1 MSVNLSDIRLRFLL
15 YLQWD
20 MSQYNRK
27 KEVIDMS
34 EIAVNQASNVIDP
47 VAIKY
52 TLISPQQFYER
63 INRDLDE
70 PIGLA
75 TIYRLV
81 KEKDFPS
88 VKIGGR
94 FFVIEDKVYAWLQS
108 LTGKRK
114 Q

>member
-1 MSVNLSDIRLRFLL
+1 
-15 YLQWD
+15 
-20 MSQYNRK
+20 
-27 KEVIDMS
+27 MS
-34 EIAVNQASNVIDP
+34 ELSINTTTMTDSGTSD
-47 VAIKY
+47 Y
-52 TLISPQQFYER
+52 TLISPKQLYTR

-70 PIGLA
+70 PIGLS
-75 TIYRLV
+75 TIYKLV

-94 FFVIEDKVYAWLQS
+94 FYVIEDKVSEWLQS

>member
-1 MSVNLSDIRLRFLL
+1 MNPMN
-15 YLQWD
+15 Y
-20 MSQYNRK
+20 
-27 KEVIDMS
+27 EA
-34 EIAVNQASNVIDP
+34 EASATD
-47 VAIKY
+47 Y
-52 TLISPQQFYER
+52 CLISPRQLYNR

-70 PIGLA
+70 PIGIS
-75 TIYRLV
+75 TVYKLV

-94 FFVIEDKVYAWLQS
+94 FYVIENRVEEWLQS

>member
-1 MSVNLSDIRLRFLL
+1 
-15 YLQWD
+15 
-20 MSQYNRK
+20 
-27 KEVIDMS
+27 MS
-34 EIAVNQASNVIDP
+34 ELSLNQDNLTDMGTSD
-47 VAIKY
+47 Y
-52 TLISPQQFYER
+52 TLISPKQLYIR

-70 PIGLA
+70 PIGLS
-75 TIYRLV
+75 TIYKLV

-94 FFVIEDKVYAWLQS
+94 FYVIEDKVSEWLQS

>member
-1 MSVNLSDIRLRFLL
+1 
-15 YLQWD
+15 
-20 MSQYNRK
+20 
-27 KEVIDMS
+27 MS
-34 EIAVNQASNVIDP
+34 ELSINPVTNMENADP
-47 VAIKY
+47 PNY
-52 TLISPQQFYER
+52 RLISPRQLYTR
-63 INRDLDE
+63 INMDLDE
-70 PIGLA
+70 HISLA

-94 FFVIEDKVYAWLQS
+94 FFVIEDKISEWLQS

>member
-1 MSVNLSDIRLRFLL
+1 MSELSVNDATGLI
-15 YLQWD
+15 
-20 MSQYNRK
+20 N
-27 KEVIDMS
+27 S
-34 EIAVNQASNVIDP
+34 EAT
-47 VAIKY
+47 KY
-52 TLISPQQFYER
+52 ALISPQQFYER

-70 PIGLA
+70 PIGKS

>member
-1 MSVNLSDIRLRFLL
+1 
-15 YLQWD
+15 
-20 MSQYNRK
+20 
-27 KEVIDMS
+27 MS
-34 EIAVNQASNVIDP
+34 ELSMNQANLTDMGTSD
-47 VAIKY
+47 Y
-52 TLISPQQFYER
+52 TLISPKQLYIR

-70 PIGLA
+70 PIGLS
-75 TIYRLV
+75 TVYKLV

-94 FFVIEDKVYAWLQS
+94 FYVIEDKVSEWLQS

>member
-1 MSVNLSDIRLRFLL
+1 
-15 YLQWD
+15 
-20 MSQYNRK
+20 
-27 KEVIDMS
+27 MS
-34 EIAVNQASNVIDP
+34 ELLITQESENTSN
-47 VAIKY
+47 Y
-52 TLISPQQFYER
+52 TLISPKQLYNR

-75 TIYRLV
+75 TVYSLV
-81 KEKDFPS
+81 KQKDFPS

-94 FFVIEDKVYAWLQS
+94 FFVIEEKVIDWLEN

>member
-1 MSVNLSDIRLRFLL
+1 
-15 YLQWD
+15 
-20 MSQYNRK
+20 
-27 KEVIDMS
+27 MS
-34 EIAVNQASNVIDP
+34 ELSLNPTTNMGNATVPN
-47 VAIKY
+47 Y
-52 TLISPQQFYER
+52 RLISPQQLYTR
-63 INRDLDE
+63 INMDLDE
-70 PIGLA
+70 HISLA

-94 FFVIEDKVYAWLQS
+94 FFVIEDKVSEWLQS

>member
-1 MSVNLSDIRLRFLL
+1 
-15 YLQWD
+15 
-20 MSQYNRK
+20 
-27 KEVIDMS
+27 MS
-34 EIAVNQASNVIDP
+34 ESYANP
-47 VAIKY
+47 AINMENATAPNY
-52 TLISPQQFYER
+52 RLISPRQLYTR
-63 INRDLDE
+63 INMDLDE
-70 PIGLA
+70 HISLA

-94 FFVIEDKVYAWLQS
+94 FFVIEDKVSEWLQS